1 MSTAS
6 DTRGV
11 GMLAF
16 SAILLVTMGIFRIF
30 DGIWSISYHGSVPD
44 NLQGGLFGTT
54 LSTYGWV
61 WVVLGILLILAGV
74 GVLLHVQVARW
85 FGVVMASL
93 AAITAITW
101 MPYYPVWS
109 LLYIYLA
116 AIVIYALVVYAA
128 RT

>member
-1 MSTAS
+1 MSIES
-6 DTRGV
+6 EGRGV

-16 SAILLVTMGIFRIF
+16 SGILLVTMGIFRIF

-61 WVVLGILLILAGV
+61 WVVIGILLILAGV
-74 GVLLHVQVARW
+74 GVFLRVQAARW
-85 FGVVMASL
+85 FGVVAASV
-93 AAITAITW
+93 AAIAAVTW
-101 MPYYPVWS
+101 LPYYPVWA

-116 AIVIYALVVYAA
+116 VIIIYALAVYGDRA
-128 RT
+128 